1 MRRVAR
7 PAATLTPLGAAA
19 ALAGPIALTAVLVPF
34 SAGLSRDY
42 VFLYLGMV
50 AALGVTQGLGPAII
64 AAAASFLLVDWF
76 FVPPY
81 HQLTIADRTD
91 LVNLAVFFGAAGLV
105 GMVGSRRRRA
115 QLEAEA
121 LNLRLQAV
129 NDELARRNREVAEA
143 AALSVRLAQ
152 SQQQVRLLE
161 ETDRI
166 RRDFLANVSHELR
179 TPLGSILTGSS
190 ALAAR
195 SDLPNAVHDE
205 LTAIVA
211 ETRRLAR
218 LVGDM
223 LDITRIDGD
232 ALDLQLDTVD
242 VAGAIDAAVDR
253 VHRAHAAR
261 DVEWQAPDQEL
272 TVVADWDRL
281 GQVLDNLLANAD
293 RFSPPGTPL
302 TVRAAAGSR
311 GMVVVHVE
319 DDGPGV
325 PADLRERIFE
335 RFMRAPQEDGSDSG
349 GTGLGLAIVKGLVE
363 AQGGRVWLDEK
374 AEGRPGASFAFALPA
389 ATAN

>member
-1 MRRVAR
+1 
-7 PAATLTPLGAAA
+7 
-19 ALAGPIALTAVLVPF
+19 
-34 SAGLSRDY
+34 
-42 VFLYLGMV
+42 VFLYLGLV

-166 RRDFLANVSHELR
+166 RRDFLGNVSHELR
-179 TPLGSILTGSS
+179 TPLGSMLTGSS
-190 ALAAR
+190 SLAAR
-195 SDLPNAVHDE
+195 SDLPAAVHDE

-242 VAGAIDAAVDR
+242 VGGAIDAAVDR
-253 VHRAHAAR
+253 VHRGHAGR
-261 DVEWQAPDQEL
+261 DVEWQAPEQEL

-335 RFMRAPQEDGSDSG
+335 RFMRAPQQDGSDSG

-363 AQGGRVWLDEK
+363 AQGGRVWLDER
-374 AEGRPGASFAFALPA
+374 AEGHHGASFAFALPA